1 MVNKI
6 VNEYV
11 PEYVSHPGET
21 LEDVL
26 EEKGM
31 TQAELAKRTGRP
43 KKTINEI
50 INGKAAITP
59 ETAIQF
65 EKVFDIP
72 SSFWNN
78 RQCIYDA
85 YIAKTIENERL
96 KQYIDW
102 LKLFPIG
109 NMVTLNWIN
118 KFSDKVMQLNEL
130 LTFFGVNSP
139 DEWKLVWRHPKAAF
153 RQSPSFNRNIESS
166 SVWFRKGEIEANKIP
181 CQRFN
186 RNLFRN
192 VLNEI
197 VNLTTESPD
206 AFEEKIINLCAAT
219 GVAVVFI
226 PTLKGVPVYGVTRW
240 LTPEKALIQLTLR
253 GKYEDIFWFS
263 FFHEAGHILLH
274 GKRDIFIESSEKI
287 DTKEDEADTF
297 AKNILIPQK
306 KWNAFTTA
314 IRYFSKKEVVNFAQQ
329 LSVSPAIIV
338 GRLQHER
345 LIPHS
350 HMNELR
356 RKYEI
361 IKSN

>member
-11 PEYVSHPGET
+11 PEYVTHPGET
-21 LEDVL
+21 LEDIL
-26 EEKGM
+26 EENGM

-65 EKVFDIP
+65 EKVFGIP

-78 RQCIYDA
+78 RQSIYDA
-85 YIAKTIENERL
+85 YVAKKIENERL
-96 KQYIDW
+96 KKYIDW
-102 LKLFPIG
+102 LMFFPIRS
-109 NMVTLNWIN
+109 MITLHWIN
-118 KFSDKVMQLNEL
+118 EFSDKVMQLNEL

-139 DEWKLVWRHPKAAF
+139 DEWRLVWSHPKAVF
-153 RQSPSFNRNIESS
+153 RHSPSFNRNIESS

-186 RNLFRN
+186 KNSFRT

-197 VNLTTESPD
+197 ITLTNESPD
-206 AFEEKIINLCAAT
+206 VFEEKIVNLCADV

-226 PTLKGVPVYGVTRW
+226 PSLKGVPVFGVTRW

-274 GKRDIFIESSEKI
+274 GKRDIFIESSDKI
-287 DTKEDEADTF
+287 DFKEDEADTF

-306 KWNAFTTA
+306 KWNDF
-314 IRYFSKKEVVNFAQQ
+314 IVPKSYFSKNEVINFATQ

-345 LIPHS
+345 LVPHS
-350 HMNELR
+350 HMNNLR